1 MRQILTGGQIFSKDG
16 FLRGDLVIE
25 DGIVSEIGA
34 GDASGGN
41 PVVSKDNFI
50 RCNGNPID
58 CRGLSILPGLVDVHV
73 HLREPGFSF
82 KETIASG
89 TAAAAAGGVTAVCSM
104 PNLDPA
110 PDSPEHLKV
119 QRAAIRKDARV
130 RVVPFGCIT
139 KGQRGTGA
147 LADLEGMAPYVA
159 GFSDDGRGVQE
170 DALMEQAMRLAK
182 RLDRPIV
189 AHCEDNRLLS
199 PGGCIHAGRYAAA
212 HGLVGI
218 SSESEWR
225 QVERDLKLA
234 AKTGCR
240 YHVCHVST
248 KESVALIRQAK
259 RAGVAVSCETA
270 PHYLLLCEDDL
281 ADEGRFKMN
290 PPLRS
295 AADRDALLE
304 GLCDGTI
311 DLIAT
316 DHAPHTAEEK
326 SRGLA
331 GSLMGVVGLE
341 TAFPVLY
348 TKLVRGGVLSLAA
361 LVEKMSLAPRRLF
374 RLPGG
379 LEKGKQADLAVF
391 DLGREYIVDPER
403 FYSMGRATPFA
414 GWRVWGE
421 SRMTMVKGEV
431 VWQRNTQER

>member
-1 MRQILTGGQIFSKDG
+1 MRQVFTGGQIFHRDC
-16 FLRGDLVIE
+16 FLQGDLVIE
-25 DGIVSEIGA
+25 NGIVAGIGV
-34 GDASGGN
+34 GDSNGGN
-41 PVVSKDNFI
+41 FI
-50 RCNGNPID
+50 NCGSFIN
-58 CRGLSILPGLVDVHV
+58 CKGLSVLPGLVDVHV

-110 PDSPEHLKV
+110 PDDLEHLEV
-119 QRAAIRKDARV
+119 QLEAIRKDARV
-130 RVVPFGCIT
+130 RVLPFGCIT
-139 KGQRGTGA
+139 RGQKGTGA
-147 LADLEGMAPYVA
+147 LADLEAMAPYVA

-189 AHCEDNRLLS
+189 AHCEDNRLLR
-199 PGGCIHAGRYAAA
+199 PGGCIHDGRYAAA

-240 YHVCHVST
+240 YHVCHIST
-248 KESVALIRQAK
+248 KESVELIRQAK
-259 RAGVAVSCETA
+259 RAGVEVSCETA

-290 PPLRS
+290 PPLRT

-311 DLIAT
+311 DVIAT

-341 TAFPVLY
+341 TSFPVLY
-348 TKLVRGGVLSLAA
+348 TKLVLGGVLRLPE

-379 LEKGKQADLAVF
+379 LEKGEQADLAVF
-391 DLGREYIVDPER
+391 DLSKEYTVDPEA

-414 GWRVWGE
+414 GWQVRGE

>member
-1 MRQILTGGQIFSKDG
+1 MRQILTGGDIFRKDG
-16 FLRGDLVIE
+16 FLRRDLVIE
-25 DGIVSEIGA
+25 NGIVAGIGV
-34 GDASGGN
+34 GDSDGGN
-41 PVVSKDNFI
+41 L
-50 RCNGNPID
+50 ID
-58 CRGLSILPGLVDVHV
+58 CRGYSILPGLVDVHV

-110 PDSPEHLKV
+110 PDDLEHLEV
-119 QRAAIRKDARV
+119 QLKAIQKDARV

-139 KGQRGTGA
+139 RGQKGTGELAA
-147 LADLEGMAPYVA
+147 LEAMAPYVA
-159 GFSDDGRGVQE
+159 GFSDDGCGVQE

-189 AHCEDNRLLS
+189 AHCEDNRLLR
-199 PGGCIHAGRYAAA
+199 PGGCIHDGRYAAA
-212 HGLVGI
+212 HGLIGI

-248 KESVALIRQAK
+248 KESVVLIRQAK

-281 ADEGRFKMN
+281 QDEGRFKMN
-290 PPLRS
+290 PPLRT
-295 AADRDALLE
+295 AADRHALLE

-311 DLIAT
+311 DVIAT
-316 DHAPHTAEEK
+316 DHAPHTALEK

-348 TKLVRGGVLSLAA
+348 TKLVLGGVLSLAS

-379 LEKGKQADLAVF
+379 LDVGASADLAVF
-391 DLGREYIVDPER
+391 DLGKEYMVDPET
-403 FYSMGRATPFA
+403 FSSMGRATLFA
-414 GWRVWGE
+414 GWRVRGE